1 MEGCSQAGKGGGAK
15 GRKEVMMCA
24 GARRRAWRQHAGE
37 RCGVLLNLSHG
48 LVGAKGT
55 SHRGFLLG
63 GPTVWSQ
70 DCWVFEPVG
79 GRCTTS
85 SKLER
90 KISESTKGMSISSG

>member
-48 LVGAKGT
+48 LVGDEGNK
-55 SHRGFLLG
+55 SPGFSFGRSDGLVSRLLG
-63 GPTVWSQ
+63 
-70 DCWVFEPVG
+70 F
-79 GRCTTS
+79 
-85 SKLER
+85 
-90 KISESTKGMSISSG
+90 